1 MDGLAHGS
9 ADAALDLYVRLLPP
23 SELEALRSDG
33 DWPGGGGLFS
43 PALTVWLFI
52 RQRLWGAGTLESAW
66 LGLTPSAVEALSPRS
81 ARAKR
86 PLSAH
91 PSGFDH
97 ARRALPWKLALEA
110 AHRLVSEARAFL
122 KGEDPEEPIYLLDGS
137 SVTLENHP
145 ALAQAFPPA
154 KNQHGESHWPVVR
167 MVVAHEL
174 GTGIASVPEWGP
186 MFGENAVG
194 EQELAKRILPGL
206 PEGGLVVAD
215 RNFGVFSIAWALKGR
230 RFLLRMTDQRA
241 KAMEKE
247 AGDGPL
253 DKPYV
258 WKASAADRKGNP
270 EIPQGAEIPGRL
282 VVLSVLDPTSKEPV
296 RVCLFTSDLKSTP
309 EELARLYA
317 KRWNVETDLRSLKS
331 EVGLE
336 ILRSRTPETLAKEL
350 VFAVIAYNLLR
361 VVMALAA
368 RRKNLEPRRM
378 SFTRA
383 RHVVEIYA
391 RRGPITPEGFE
402 RMLDLIAARPLPL
415 RVREKNPERKV
426 WRKPTRYPARKAGTQ
441 A

>member
-23 SELEALRSDG
+23 SELESLRSQE
-33 DWPGGGGLFS
+33 DWSGGGGLFS

-52 RQRLWGAGTLESAW
+52 RQRLSGAGTLESAW
-66 LGLTPSAVEALSPRS
+66 LGLTPEAAKTLSPRS
-81 ARAKR
+81 ARARR
-86 PLSAH
+86 PLSSH

-97 ARRALPWKLALEA
+97 ARRALPWNLALEA

-122 KGEDPEEPIYLLDGS
+122 KGEDEEEPVYLLDGS
-137 SVTLENHP
+137 SVTPENHP
-145 ALAQAFPPA
+145 ALVKAYPPA
-154 KNQHGESHWPVVR
+154 ENQHGESHWPVVR

-186 MFGENAVG
+186 MFGKNAVG
-194 EQELAKRILPGL
+194 EQELAKRLLPKL

-215 RNFGVFSIAWALKGR
+215 RNFGVFSIAWALRGR

-241 KAMEKE
+241 KAMEKAE
-247 AGDGPL
+247 GDGPI
-253 DKPYV
+253 DTPHV
-258 WKASAADRKGNP
+258 WKASAADRRGNP
-270 EIPQGAEIPGRL
+270 EIPKGAEIPGRL
-282 VVLSVLDPTSKEPV
+282 VVVEVLDPTSKKPV
-296 RVCLFTSDLKSTP
+296 RVCLFTSDLESTP

-336 ILRSRTPETLAKEL
+336 IVRSRTPETLAKEL
-350 VFAVIAYNLLR
+350 VFAVVAYNLLR

-368 RRKNLEPRRM
+368 RRKGLEPRRM

-383 RHVVEIYA
+383 KHVVDIYA
-391 RRGPITPEGFE
+391 KRGPLTPEGFD
-402 RMLDLIAARPLPL
+402 RILDLIAARPLPI
-415 RVREKNPERKV
+415 RTREKNPERKI
-426 WRKPTRYPARKAGTQ
+426 WRKPTRYPARKAGEP